1 MMSNLRSVFFAC
13 VVVVS
18 ALTTQAAVAHDSIN
32 SEARK
37 NYMAKLQDLHTVLN
51 SKEPASAR
59 AKAQYQIATT
69 VDEIRDLFNQD
80 MISHGIVKGL
90 ETSLLLNELSR
101 TPDKLEASPKTGLY
115 LSHLNSY
122 REAIKLD
129 PKAPFVDHARF
140 MLLKSHFYDSF
151 ADNPLVPFSQS
162 KQELIEMIGL
172 GEGLLKSKNTLVNA
186 EEVRFILGIHYLQA
200 INQQVMPKDDGQ
212 KKFKKMVQELQKDF
226 PQSLKLLTL
235 EALAQQ

>member
-1 MMSNLRSVFFAC
+1 MMTTLRSFFLSS
-13 VVVVS
+13 VVVIS
-18 ALTTQAAVAHDSIN
+18 AFTTQMVVAHDSIN

-115 LSHLNSY
+115 LSHLKSY

-129 PKAPFVDHARF
+129 PKAPFVEHARF

-151 ADNPLVPFSQS
+151 SDNPLAPFSQS
-162 KQELIEMIGL
+162 KEELIEMIGI

>member
-1 MMSNLRSVFFAC
+1 MSNMRTVFFAC

-18 ALTTQAAVAHDSIN
+18 ALATQTVVAHDSIN

-37 NYMAKLQDLHTVLN
+37 NYLTKLQDLHNVLN

-115 LSHLNSY
+115 LSQLKSY

-129 PKAPFVDHARF
+129 PKAPFVEHARF

-151 ADNPLVPFSQS
+151 SDNPLAPFSQS
-162 KQELIEMIGL
+162 KEELIEMIGI
-172 GEGLLKSKNTLVNA
+172 GEGLLKSKNALVNA
-186 EEVRFILGIHYLQA
+186 EEVRFVLGIHYLQA
-200 INQQVMPKDDGQ
+200 INQQVVAKDDGQ

>member
-1 MMSNLRSVFFAC
+1 MMMNLRPFFLGI
-13 VVVVS
+13 VIVVS
-18 ALTTQAAVAHDSIN
+18 ALTTQMVVAHDSIN

-37 NYMAKLQDLHTVLN
+37 SYLAKLQEMHAVADSTA
-51 SKEPASAR
+51 PATAR
-59 AKAQYQIATT
+59 AKAKYQIAVTL
-69 VDEIRDLFNQD
+69 DELRELFNQD

-90 ETSLLLNELSR
+90 ETSLLLNELAR

-115 LSHLNSY
+115 ISHLQTY

-129 PKAPFVDHARF
+129 PKAPFIDHARY

-151 ADNPLVPFSQS
+151 ADNPLTPFSQS
-162 KQELIEMIGL
+162 KDELMEMIGL
-172 GEGLLKSKNTLVNA
+172 GEALLKSKHPLVSA

-200 INQQVMPKDDGQ
+200 INQQVVPKDDGQ
-212 KKFKKMVQELQKDF
+212 KKFKRMVQELHKDF

-235 EALAQQ
+235 EALAQ

>member
-1 MMSNLRSVFFAC
+1 MMISMRSVFLAC
-13 VVVVS
+13 VVAVS
-18 ALTTQAAVAHDSIN
+18 ALTTQTVVAHDSIN

-37 NYMAKLQDLHTVLN
+37 NYISKLQEMRNVLN

-59 AKAQYQIATT
+59 AKAQYQIAIT
-69 VDEIRDLFNQD
+69 VDELRDLFNQD

-129 PKAPFVDHARF
+129 PKATFVDHARF

-172 GEGLLKSKNTLVNA
+172 AEGLLKSKNTLVNA

-200 INQQVMPKDDGQ
+200 INQQVLAKDDGQ
-212 KKFKKMVQELQKDF
+212 KKFKKMVQELQKDY

-235 EALAQQ
+235 EALAQ

>member
-1 MMSNLRSVFFAC
+1 MMSNMRTVFYAC

-18 ALTTQAAVAHDSIN
+18 ALATQTVVAHDSIN

-37 NYMAKLQDLHTVLN
+37 NYLAKLQDLHNVLN

-115 LSHLNSY
+115 LSQLKSY

-129 PKAPFVDHARF
+129 PKAPFVEHARF

-151 ADNPLVPFSQS
+151 SDNPLAPFSQS
-162 KQELIEMIGL
+162 KEELIEMIGI
-172 GEGLLKSKNTLVNA
+172 GEGLLKSKNALVNA
-186 EEVRFILGIHYLQA
+186 EEVRFVLGIHYLQA
-200 INQQVMPKDDGQ
+200 INQQVVAKDDGQ

>member
-1 MMSNLRSVFFAC
+1 
-13 VVVVS
+13 
-18 ALTTQAAVAHDSIN
+18 
-32 SEARK
+32 
-37 NYMAKLQDLHTVLN
+37 
-51 SKEPASAR
+51 
-59 AKAQYQIATT
+59 

-115 LSHLNSY
+115 LSQLKSY

-129 PKAPFVDHARF
+129 PKAPFVEHARF

-151 ADNPLVPFSQS
+151 SDNPLAPFSQS
-162 KQELIEMIGL
+162 KEELIEMIGI
-172 GEGLLKSKNTLVNA
+172 GEGLLKSKNALVNA
-186 EEVRFILGIHYLQA
+186 EEVRFVLGIHYLQA
-200 INQQVMPKDDGQ
+200 INQQVVAKDDGQ

>member
-1 MMSNLRSVFFAC
+1 MTTLRSFFLSS
-13 VVVVS
+13 VVVIS
-18 ALTTQAAVAHDSIN
+18 AFTTQIVVAHDSIN

-115 LSHLNSY
+115 LSHLKSY

-129 PKAPFVDHARF
+129 PKAPFVEHARF

-151 ADNPLVPFSQS
+151 SDNPLAPFSQS
-162 KQELIEMIGL
+162 KEELIEMIGI

-200 INQQVMPKDDGQ
+200 INQQVLPKDDGQ

>member
-1 MMSNLRSVFFAC
+1 MMSLRSVLLAF
-13 VVVVS
+13 VVVFS
-18 ALTTQAAVAHDSIN
+18 ALTTLTAVAHDSIN

-37 NYMAKLQDLHTVLN
+37 NYLAKLQEMHAVADSTA
-51 SKEPASAR
+51 PAAAR
-59 AKAQYQIATT
+59 AKAKYQIAVTL
-69 VDEIRDLFNQD
+69 DELRELFNQD

-90 ETSLLLNELSR
+90 ETSLLLNELAR

-115 LSHLNSY
+115 VSHLTTY

-129 PKAPFVDHARF
+129 PKGPFVDHARF

-151 ADNPLVPFSQS
+151 ADNPLTPFSQS
-162 KQELIEMIGL
+162 KDELMEMIGH
-172 GEGLLKSKNTLVNA
+172 GEALLKSKNTLVSA

-200 INQQVMPKDDGQ
+200 INQQVIAKDDGQ
-212 KKFKKMVQELQKDF
+212 KKYKKMVQELHKDF

-235 EALAQQ
+235 EALAQ

>member
-1 MMSNLRSVFFAC
+1 MSNLRSVFFAC
-13 VVVVS
+13 VVVS
-18 ALTTQAAVAHDSIN
+18 ALITQAVVAHDSIN

-162 KQELIEMIGL
+162 KQELIEMIGI

>member
-1 MMSNLRSVFFAC
+1 MMIKSRSIFFGLFVA
-13 VVVVS
+13 VS
-18 ALTTQAAVAHDSIN
+18 VLTTLSAVAHDSIN

-37 NYMAKLQDLHTVLN
+37 NYMAKLQDLRNVLN
-51 SKEPASAR
+51 SKEPASVR

-115 LSHLNSY
+115 LSHLKSY
-122 REAIKLD
+122 REAIRLD
-129 PKAPFVDHARF
+129 PKAPFVEHARF

-151 ADNPLVPFSQS
+151 SDNPLAPFSQS
-162 KQELIEMIGL
+162 KEELIEMIGL
-172 GEGLLKSKNTLVNA
+172 GEGLLKSKNALVNA

-200 INQQVMPKDDGQ
+200 INQQVLSKDDGQ

-235 EALAQQ
+235 EALAQ

>member
-1 MMSNLRSVFFAC
+1 MMSNMRTVFFAC

-18 ALTTQAAVAHDSIN
+18 ALATQTVVAHDSIN

-37 NYMAKLQDLHTVLN
+37 NYLTKLQDLHNVLN

-115 LSHLNSY
+115 LSQLKSY

-129 PKAPFVDHARF
+129 PKAPFVEHARF

-151 ADNPLVPFSQS
+151 SDNPLAPFSQS
-162 KQELIEMIGL
+162 KEELIEMIGI
-172 GEGLLKSKNTLVNA
+172 GEGLLKSKNALVNA
-186 EEVRFILGIHYLQA
+186 EEVRFVLGIHYLQA
-200 INQQVMPKDDGQ
+200 INQQVVAKDDGQ

>member
-1 MMSNLRSVFFAC
+1 MMMYLRSVFLTC
-13 VVVVS
+13 VVVAS
-18 ALTTQAAVAHDSIN
+18 ALTTQMVVAHDSIN

-37 NYMAKLQDLHTVLN
+37 NYLVKLQEMQAVAD
-51 SKEPASAR
+51 SSAPAAAR
-59 AKAQYQIATT
+59 AKAKYQIAIM

-90 ETSLLLNELSR
+90 ETSLLLNELAR
-101 TPDKLEASPKTGLY
+101 TPSKLEASPKTGLY
-115 LSHLNSY
+115 LSHLSYY

-129 PKAPFVDHARF
+129 PKAPFVDHARY

-151 ADNPLVPFSQS
+151 ADNPLTPFSQS
-162 KQELIEMIGL
+162 KDELAEMIGL
-172 GEGLLKSKNTLVNA
+172 GETLLKSKNPLVSA

-200 INQQVMPKDDGQ
+200 INQQVVTKDDGQ
-212 KKFKKMVQELQKDF
+212 KKFKKMVQELYKDF

-235 EALAQQ
+235 EALAQ

>member
-1 MMSNLRSVFFAC
+1 MMTTLRSFFLSS
-13 VVVVS
+13 VVVIS
-18 ALTTQAAVAHDSIN
+18 AFTTQMVVAHDSIN

-37 NYMAKLQDLHTVLN
+37 NFMAKLQDLHTVLN

-115 LSHLNSY
+115 LSHLKSY

-129 PKAPFVDHARF
+129 PKAPFVEHARF

-151 ADNPLVPFSQS
+151 SDNPLAPFSQS
-162 KQELIEMIGL
+162 KEELIEMIGI

-200 INQQVMPKDDGQ
+200 INQQVLPKDDGQ

>member
-1 MMSNLRSVFFAC
+1 MTTLRSFFLSS

-18 ALTTQAAVAHDSIN
+18 AFTTQMVVAHDSIN

-115 LSHLNSY
+115 LSHLKSY

-129 PKAPFVDHARF
+129 PKAPFVEHARF

-151 ADNPLVPFSQS
+151 SDNPLAPFSQS
-162 KQELIEMIGL
+162 KEELIEMIGI

>member
-1 MMSNLRSVFFAC
+1 MRTVFFAC

-18 ALTTQAAVAHDSIN
+18 ALATQTVVAHDSIN

-37 NYMAKLQDLHTVLN
+37 NYLTKLQDLHNVLN

-115 LSHLNSY
+115 LSQLKSY

-129 PKAPFVDHARF
+129 PKAPFVEHARF

-151 ADNPLVPFSQS
+151 SDNPLAPFSQS
-162 KQELIEMIGL
+162 KEELIEMIGI
-172 GEGLLKSKNTLVNA
+172 GEGLLKSKNALVNA
-186 EEVRFILGIHYLQA
+186 EEVRFVLGIHYLQA
-200 INQQVMPKDDGQ
+200 INQQVVAKDDGQ

>member
-1 MMSNLRSVFFAC
+1 MSNMRTVFFAC

-18 ALTTQAAVAHDSIN
+18 ALATQTVVAHDSIN

-37 NYMAKLQDLHTVLN
+37 NYLAKLQDLHNVLN

-115 LSHLNSY
+115 LSQLKSY

-129 PKAPFVDHARF
+129 PKAPFVEHARF

-151 ADNPLVPFSQS
+151 SDNPLAPFSQS
-162 KQELIEMIGL
+162 KEELIEMIGI
-172 GEGLLKSKNTLVNA
+172 GEGLLKSKNALVNA
-186 EEVRFILGIHYLQA
+186 EEVRFVLGIHYLQA
-200 INQQVMPKDDGQ
+200 INQQVVAKDDGQ

>member
-1 MMSNLRSVFFAC
+1 MTTLRSFFLSS
-13 VVVVS
+13 VVVIS
-18 ALTTQAAVAHDSIN
+18 AFTTQMVVAHDSIN

-115 LSHLNSY
+115 LSHLKSY

-129 PKAPFVDHARF
+129 PKAPFVEHARF

-151 ADNPLVPFSQS
+151 SDNPLAPFSQS
-162 KQELIEMIGL
+162 KEELIEMIGI

>member
-1 MMSNLRSVFFAC
+1 MMTTLRSFFLSS

-18 ALTTQAAVAHDSIN
+18 AFTTQMVVAHDSIN

-115 LSHLNSY
+115 LSHLKSY

-129 PKAPFVDHARF
+129 PKAPFVEHARF

-151 ADNPLVPFSQS
+151 SDNPLAPFSQS
-162 KQELIEMIGL
+162 KEELIEMIGI

>member
-1 MMSNLRSVFFAC
+1 MTTLRSFFLSS

-18 ALTTQAAVAHDSIN
+18 AFTTQMVVAHDSIN

-37 NYMAKLQDLHTVLN
+37 NYMAKLQDLHNVLN

-115 LSHLNSY
+115 LSHLKSY

-129 PKAPFVDHARF
+129 PKAPFVEHARF

-151 ADNPLVPFSQS
+151 SDNPLAPFSQS
-162 KQELIEMIGL
+162 KEELIEMIGI

>member
-1 MMSNLRSVFFAC
+1 MMTTLRSFFLSS

-18 ALTTQAAVAHDSIN
+18 AFTTQMVVAHDSIN

-37 NYMAKLQDLHTVLN
+37 NYMAKLQDLHNVLN

-115 LSHLNSY
+115 LSHLKSY

-129 PKAPFVDHARF
+129 PKAPFVEHARF

-151 ADNPLVPFSQS
+151 SDNPLAPFSQS
-162 KQELIEMIGL
+162 KEELIEMIGI

>member
-1 MMSNLRSVFFAC
+1 MMSNIRTVFFAC
-13 VVVVS
+13 VVVIS
-18 ALTTQAAVAHDSIN
+18 ALATQTVVAHDSIN

-37 NYMAKLQDLHTVLN
+37 NYLAKLQDLHNVLN

-115 LSHLNSY
+115 LSQLKSY

-129 PKAPFVDHARF
+129 SKAPFVEHARF

-151 ADNPLVPFSQS
+151 SDNPLAPFSQS
-162 KQELIEMIGL
+162 KEELIEMIGI
-172 GEGLLKSKNTLVNA
+172 GEGLLKSKNALVNA
-186 EEVRFILGIHYLQA
+186 EEVRFVLGIHYLQA
-200 INQQVMPKDDGQ
+200 INQQVVAKDDGQ

>member
-1 MMSNLRSVFFAC
+1 MIKVRSGFFGFF
-13 VVVVS
+13 VTVS
-18 ALTTQAAVAHDSIN
+18 VLTTQSVVAHDSIN

-37 NYMAKLQDLHTVLN
+37 NYMAKLQEMHVIVN
-51 SKEPASAR
+51 SKAAATVR
-59 AKAQYQIATT
+59 AKAQYQIALT

-129 PKAPFVDHARF
+129 PKAPFVEHARF

-151 ADNPLVPFSQS
+151 SDNPLAPFSQS
-162 KQELIEMIGL
+162 KEELVEMIGL
-172 GEGLLKSKNTLVNA
+172 GEGILKSKNSLINA

-200 INQQVMPKDDGQ
+200 INQQVLSKDHGQ
-212 KKFKKMVQELQKDF
+212 KKFKKMVLELQKDF

-235 EALAQQ
+235 EALAQ

>member
-1 MMSNLRSVFFAC
+1 MTTLRSFFLSS
-13 VVVVS
+13 VVVIS
-18 ALTTQAAVAHDSIN
+18 AFTTQMVVAHDSIN

-115 LSHLNSY
+115 LSHLKSY

-129 PKAPFVDHARF
+129 PKAPFVEHARF

-151 ADNPLVPFSQS
+151 SDNPLAPFSQS
-162 KQELIEMIGL
+162 KEELIEMIGI

-186 EEVRFILGIHYLQA
+186 EEVCFILGIHYLQA

>member
-1 MMSNLRSVFFAC
+1 MMTTLRSFFLSS
-13 VVVVS
+13 VVVIS
-18 ALTTQAAVAHDSIN
+18 AFTTQMVVAHDSIN

-115 LSHLNSY
+115 LSHLKSY

-129 PKAPFVDHARF
+129 PKGPFVDHARF

-151 ADNPLVPFSQS
+151 SDNPLTPFSQS
-162 KQELIEMIGL
+162 KEELIEMIGL
-172 GEGLLKSKNTLVNA
+172 AEGLLKSKNTLVNA

-200 INQQVMPKDDGQ
+200 INQQVLPKDDGQ

>member
-1 MMSNLRSVFFAC
+1 MINLRSVFFAS

-18 ALTTQAAVAHDSIN
+18 ALTTQAVVAHDSIN

-37 NYMAKLQDLHTVLN
+37 NYMAKLQDLRNVLN

-115 LSHLNSY
+115 LSHLKSY

-129 PKAPFVDHARF
+129 PKAPFVEHARF

-151 ADNPLVPFSQS
+151 SDNPLAPFSQS
-162 KQELIEMIGL
+162 KEVLVEMIGL
-172 GEGLLKSKNTLVNA
+172 GEGLLKSKML
-186 EEVRFILGIHYLQA
+186 
-200 INQQVMPKDDGQ
+200 
-212 KKFKKMVQELQKDF
+212 
-226 PQSLKLLTL
+226 
-235 EALAQQ
+235 

>member
-1 MMSNLRSVFFAC
+1 MMSNMRTVFFAC

-18 ALTTQAAVAHDSIN
+18 ALATQTVVAHDSIN

-37 NYMAKLQDLHTVLN
+37 NYLAKLQDLHNVLN

-115 LSHLNSY
+115 LSQLKSY

-129 PKAPFVDHARF
+129 PKAPFVEHARF

-151 ADNPLVPFSQS
+151 SDNPLAPFSQS
-162 KQELIEMIGL
+162 KEELIEMIGI
-172 GEGLLKSKNTLVNA
+172 GEGLLKSKNALVNA
-186 EEVRFILGIHYLQA
+186 EEVRFVLGIHYLQA
-200 INQQVMPKDDGQ
+200 INQQVVAKDDGQ